1 MPRFR
6 GTCRRSRSR
15 RRRRPPPLKAAREAC
30 LELGVLGRVTGG
42 EKARGGTIGG
52 ARSAAIATA
61 TASRNAAIPDS
72 FVGVPSQ
79 LLEALTQ
86 PVQTVPGAL
95 AGETFSPAL
104 VELLEAEV
112 DVVGDVQSAHCSLQ
126 TAHNF
131 PQVALDEAAVGGG
144 AGHTGRLHAPVAF
157 GDDQRTEHGRV
168 SRKQIGRD
176 RVREESQ

>member
-15 RRRRPPPLKAAREAC
+15 RRRRPPLKAAREAC
-30 LELGVLGRVTGG
+30 LELGVLGRVTRGG
-42 EKARGGTIGG
+42 KARGGTIGG
-52 ARSAAIATA
+52 ARSAAIAIA
-61 TASRNAAIPDS
+61 TAAADSRNGAIPDS

-79 LLEALTQ
+79 LLQALTQ
-86 PVQTVPGAL
+86 PVQAVPGAL
-95 AGETFSPAL
+95 AGEALSPAL

-157 GDDQRTEHGRV
+157 RGRPTYRAWEGE
-168 SRKQIGRD
+168 SEED
-176 RVREESQ
+176 RERERE